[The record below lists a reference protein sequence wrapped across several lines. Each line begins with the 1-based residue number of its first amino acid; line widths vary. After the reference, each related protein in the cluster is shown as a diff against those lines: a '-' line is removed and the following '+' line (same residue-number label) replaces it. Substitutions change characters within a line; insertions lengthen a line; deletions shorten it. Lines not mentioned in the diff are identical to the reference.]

1 MDAIKLIRIALL
13 TLTDRLLT
21 IFALVMT
28 FALACWTMDAPTW
41 ERMGMTAFFAV
52 SVFLPCVYRE
62 RNQNVE
68 DSEKQASN

>member
-28 FALACWTMDAPTW
+28 FALACWTMQEPTW

-68 DSEKQASN
+68 DSEEQASN

>member
-28 FALACWTMDAPTW
+28 WAT
-41 ERMGMTAFFAV
+41 E
-52 SVFLPCVYRE
+52 E
-62 RNQNVE
+62 
-68 DSEKQASN
+68 